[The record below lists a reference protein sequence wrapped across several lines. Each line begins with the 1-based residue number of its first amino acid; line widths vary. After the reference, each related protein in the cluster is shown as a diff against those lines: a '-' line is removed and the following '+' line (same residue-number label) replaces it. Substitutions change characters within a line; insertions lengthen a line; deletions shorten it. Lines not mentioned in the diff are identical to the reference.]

1 MAVKPQSVGYYL
13 QTIWPELNESSPF
26 PRWPPDAFCLSASL
40 LQRSGAYT
48 TLVNDKP
55 PNLTIRKNKDRNTA
69 LREIAKT
76 WRDNATGKGSLPKE
90 LINWWRTLQEHF
102 SLPVSQITQRPIC
115 TAALLQIMAAADE
128 ASAGVGISV
137 SGPLIRPEW
146 SDINNIDH
154 FLAEAELQLLK
165 TSEKGSTLCQRIDPS
180 RARVLPK
187 MHTAQSG
194 LTMRSFS
201 HNLACCATGD
211 LKPQW
216 YSFATDTQEHALN
229 LLILPWPLA
238 ISPSQFAMSR
248 KVHLTDSVD
257 RGGYGMFTFAAEAGP
272 KKKYIEKI
280 VNDAEN
286 YVGRVDGLVFPEMA
300 LSPTEY
306 ANVSKWV
313 VNQRRFLV
321 AGVGTKAVNDRGGK
335 NYVGIDMVLPGSS
348 LKVSLQQNKHHRWK
362 LTKSQIV
369 QYGIGTN
376 LHPEANWWEHISLS
390 NRKLMF
396 ISLRPWLTMCTLV
409 CEDLARPDPV
419 GDIVRSVGP
428 NLVIAL
434 LMDGPQL
441 GARWPGRYAT
451 ALADDP
457 GSSVLTVTSLGMS
470 RMSQPISGPSR
481 ARVVALWKDARTGIT
496 KELELP
502 EGAKALILNITVE
515 YQEEWTVDKRGDGG
529 VSGYPILAGFHP
541 IY

>member
-1 MAVKPQSVGYYL
+1 MAPKSETVGEYL
-13 QTIWPELNESSPF
+13 QTIWPGLNDQSPF
-26 PRWPPDAFCLSASL
+26 PRWPPDAFCLAASL

-48 TLVNDKP
+48 TAVNDKP
-55 PNLTIRKNKDRNTA
+55 PDLVVRKGQSRTVA
-69 LREIAKT
+69 LREIAKI
-76 WRDNATGKGSLPKE
+76 WRSNAMGKGALPKE
-90 LINWWRTLQEHF
+90 LSSWWRVLQQHF
-102 SLPVSQITQRPIC
+102 ALPVSQLSHRPAC
-115 TAALLQIMAAADE
+115 TAALLQITATADE
-128 ASAGVGISV
+128 TCAGVGISV

-146 SDINNIDH
+146 SDIGVDH
-154 FLAEAELQLLK
+154 FLAEAEFQLLK
-165 TSEKGSTLCQRIDPS
+165 TSRKGSTLCQRIDPS
-180 RARVLPK
+180 RMRVLPK
-187 MHTAQSG
+187 MHTPQSG
-194 LTMRSFS
+194 LTIRSFS
-201 HNLACCATGD
+201 HNITCCATAD

-229 LLILPWPLA
+229 LLLLPWPLGV
-238 ISPSQFAMSR
+238 SPNQFAVSR

-257 RGGYGMFTFAAEAGP
+257 RGGYGMFTFDAKAGPRKKYVEQIVDAAE
-272 KKKYIEKI
+272 K
-280 VNDAEN
+280 
-286 YVGRVDGLVFPEMA
+286 YVGRVDGLIFPEMA
-300 LSPTEY
+300 LSPAEY

-321 AGVGTKAVNDRGGK
+321 AGIGKKAIKNHCGQ
-335 NYVGIDMVLPGSS
+335 NYVGVDMVLPGSS
-348 LKVSLQQNKHHRWK
+348 MKVSLQQNKHHRWK

-390 NRKLMF
+390 DRTLMF
-396 ISLRPWLTMCTLV
+396 ISLRPWLTMCTLI

-419 GDIVRSVGP
+419 GDLVRSVGP

-434 LMDGPQL
+434 LMDGPQIST
-441 GARWPGRYAT
+441 RWPGRYAT

-470 RMSQPISGPSR
+470 RMSQPISGPNR